1 MHETMGVPDGKSQQ
15 WLKTAGKRAACLQN
29 ELSVEQPAGG
39 QAPHPSPQ
47 QQTQQH
53 HLPHHKHHP
62 QPAS

>member
-47 QQTQQH
+47 QQTQLVEGRLH
-53 HLPHHKHHP
+53 
-62 QPAS
+62 